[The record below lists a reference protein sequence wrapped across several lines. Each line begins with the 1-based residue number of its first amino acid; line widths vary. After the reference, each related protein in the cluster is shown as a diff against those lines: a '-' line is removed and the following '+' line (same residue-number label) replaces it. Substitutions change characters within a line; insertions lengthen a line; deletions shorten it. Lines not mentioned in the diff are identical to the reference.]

1 MEASSI
7 KRAKALPLYHPDFPG
22 VNVPGVV
29 TVIVVPDGDG
39 PSPMPSEGTLRTV
52 CAYLDQRRLL
62 TTELYV
68 IKPSYQRVEIRSE
81 VIVEDN
87 GDLAEVKQ
95 GIEQAL
101 LDYFHPLRGGED
113 GLGWP
118 FGGTIYYSR
127 VTQRCFMI
135 PGVQSVAS
143 LVIVLDGEE
152 VPPCSDVTINQAGLL
167 FATEHEIQ
175 VRYSFE
181 S

>member
-1 MEASSI
+1 
-7 KRAKALPLYHPDFPG
+7 
-22 VNVPGVV
+22 
-29 TVIVVPDGDG
+29 
-39 PSPMPSEGTLRTV
+39 
-52 CAYLDQRRLL
+52 L

-118 FGGTIYYSR
+118 FGGTIHYSR